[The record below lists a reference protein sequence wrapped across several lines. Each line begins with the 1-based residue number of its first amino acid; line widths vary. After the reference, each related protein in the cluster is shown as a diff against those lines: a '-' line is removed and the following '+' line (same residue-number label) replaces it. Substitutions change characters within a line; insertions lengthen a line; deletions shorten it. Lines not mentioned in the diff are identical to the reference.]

1 MFLGAKCNIF
11 IHKRFQKIV
20 DNKRESKYSVKKSKT
35 PELINYNMKHSR
47 SF

>member
-1 MFLGAKCNIF
+1 MYLEVKCNIL
-11 IHKRFQKIV
+11 IYKRFKKIV
-20 DNKRESKYSVKKSKT
+20 DNKRESKYSIKKSKT